1 MEFIIRHKTIISF
14 ISFTLFCLISLTAH
28 TSSTINSIEG
38 LLHLFVVPF
47 QQGYEALQSGVR
59 RFWVGFT
66 ELGELRDELQRTRQ
80 KLMKYEQI
88 ADELTEL
95 KKENERLRHQLQ
107 MASRLEYESI
117 PARVISRDPDNWYR
131 TIILDRGSADGVKN
145 NMPVVAYSGAEKA
158 VIGKIIDVRSR
169 VSRVIPIIAPE
180 MKLGVMLQSSRYPG
194 LLHGISSNSILCVM
208 DYVSKSALVKF
219 GDQVITSGQGG
230 IFPQGLSVGK
240 VLRSEIMEASA
251 YQRVI
256 VIPTVD
262 YEKLEDVFILK
273 KEPDAEFLELLK
285 SAGN

>member
-1 MEFIIRHKTIISF
+1 MEFVIRHKTIIAF
-14 ISFTLFCLISLTAH
+14 IFFTLFCLISLTAQ
-28 TSSTINSIEG
+28 TSSTITSIEE
-38 LLHLFVVPF
+38 LVSLFVVPF
-47 QQGYEALQSGVR
+47 QRGYEALQSGVR

-66 ELGELRDELQRTRQ
+66 EMGELREELQRTRQ

-88 ADELTEL
+88 ADELNEL
-95 KKENERLRHQLQ
+95 KKENERLRQQLQ
-107 MASRLEYESI
+107 MASRIEYESI

-131 TIILDRGSADGVKN
+131 TIILDRGSIDGVKV

-158 VIGKIIDVRSR
+158 VIGKIIDVRGS
-169 VSRVIPIIAPE
+169 VSRVLPIIAPE

-194 LLHGISSNSILCVM
+194 LLHGISSNSVLCVM

-219 GDQVITSGQGG
+219 GDLVITSGQGG

-240 VLRSEIMEASA
+240 VLKAEIMEASA

-273 KEPDAEFLELLK
+273 KEPDQEFLELLK
-285 SAGN
+285 GN

>member
-1 MEFIIRHKTIISF
+1 VEFIIRHKTIVAF
-14 ISFTLFCLISLTAH
+14 IGFTLFCLISLTAR
-28 TSSTINSIEG
+28 SSTAITSVEG
-38 LLHLFVVPF
+38 LGSLFVIPF
-47 QQGYEALQSGVR
+47 QHGYEALQGGVR

-88 ADELTEL
+88 ADELSEL
-95 KKENERLRHQLQ
+95 KKENERLRQQLQ

-117 PARVISRDPDNWYR
+117 PARVLSRDPDNWFR
-131 TIILDRGSADGVKN
+131 TIILDRGRSDGVKV

-158 VIGKIIDVRSR
+158 VIGKIIEVRGG
-169 VSRVIPIIAPE
+169 VSRVLPVIAPE

-194 LLHGISSNSILCVM
+194 LLHGYSANSTLCVM

-219 GDQVITSGQGG
+219 GDQVVTSGQGG

-240 VLRSEIMEASA
+240 VLRAEIMEASA

-256 VIPTVD
+256 VIPAVD